1 MPASCRHP
9 CTRAPRNRRACL
21 QILHD
26 VRHCVT
32 GTRLLYATRYLV
44 CRHPFKPPRHHPQPM
59 NTNDFKQRVR
69 KQKHQPEIE
78 AEEKQRLEQRE
89 RTLLQGAEAL
99 RRREVLTSD
108 RMCVYVYIRYI
119 YIYLYSDALPVYL
132 STCLSVYLSI

>member
-1 MPASCRHP
+1 
-9 CTRAPRNRRACL
+9 
-21 QILHD
+21 
-26 VRHCVT
+26 
-32 GTRLLYATRYLV
+32 
-44 CRHPFKPPRHHPQPM
+44 M

-119 YIYLYSDALPVYL
+119 YIFIFRRT
-132 STCLSVYLSI
+132 TCLSIYLPICLPIYLKSIRLSVCVYK

>member
-1 MPASCRHP
+1 
-9 CTRAPRNRRACL
+9 
-21 QILHD
+21 
-26 VRHCVT
+26 
-32 GTRLLYATRYLV
+32 
-44 CRHPFKPPRHHPQPM
+44 M

-119 YIYLYSDALPVYL
+119 LYIYLYSDALPVYL

>member
-1 MPASCRHP
+1 
-9 CTRAPRNRRACL
+9 
-21 QILHD
+21 
-26 VRHCVT
+26 
-32 GTRLLYATRYLV
+32 
-44 CRHPFKPPRHHPQPM
+44 M

-119 YIYLYSDALPVYL
+119 YIYIYIYIQTHYLSIYLPAYL
-132 STCLSVYLSI
+132 STYLSKVNPSVCLCV